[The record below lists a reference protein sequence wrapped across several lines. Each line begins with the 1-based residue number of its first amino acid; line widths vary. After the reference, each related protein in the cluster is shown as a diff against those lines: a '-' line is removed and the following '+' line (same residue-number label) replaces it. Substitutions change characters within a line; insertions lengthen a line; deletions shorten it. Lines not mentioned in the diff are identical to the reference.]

1 MYKGHLW
8 NVFKIFIKRLKWF
21 LKIDT
26 FWDVSFDIKVKILE
40 NVVWRHFIFH
50 SLYETQIDIFWAVC
64 NRKMYINVYIS
75 WRQRLTSRALFLLL
89 MMSCSNNTSIIR
101 IKDILK
107 TFKKQRNNGDAKFNK
122 TTTTRSTNNQKPNIQ
137 ANSTNPIALF
147 LYAHFAFS
155 IQIKQANGLHWAC
168 PVPQG
173 TK

>member
-1 MYKGHLW
+1 M
-8 NVFKIFIKRLKWF
+8 VFENWHILRRLLRHQSKDIGKRSLK
-21 LKIDT
+21 T
-26 FWDVSFDIKVKILE
+26 FYF
-40 NVVWRHFIFH
+40 
-50 SLYETQIDIFWAVC
+50 ETQIDIFWAAC

-89 MMSCSNNTSIIR
+89 MMSFSNNTSIIR

-122 TTTTRSTNNQKPNIQ
+122 TTTTTSTNNQKPNIQ